1 MSHHAQMPASPVVHA
16 PQSAVPRTPDPT
28 PNAVLGAASPTN
40 RPLVSSL
47 VVLAIC
53 ALSAVAIT
61 RVGWSSTDDG
71 AGVVPLIALAGIALA
86 GLRWRPADDLTP
98 TRMVSSRIAC
108 SFAMV
113 AVLFMAAA
121 VSIPALAAN
130 TIGPVTTGALVG
142 TYLALWGYRGL
153 ALLRTVSVLSL
164 LTWQPVALFVHD
176 GLRTSLEQPSALIY
190 RRLAQI
196 PAFGVE
202 DEPWRLFSAEL
213 HRGALVTL
221 SAVVLAIGANRWRMT
236 ARTMIDLV
244 AMVTATLVAH
254 HVAIL
259 AMPID
264 DYSPDELTA
273 LATNPGLEVGVSA
286 IGVAILAAVRFG
298 RTGRTEEVSASKPV
312 VEPDVATRDRVIF
325 AITDGSA
332 RPITTALLLAGVFPL
347 ASLALQS

>member
-1 MSHHAQMPASPVVHA
+1 MPASPVVLA
-16 PQSAVPRTPDPT
+16 PQSVLPDSPESASN
-28 PNAVLGAASPTN
+28 PSIAASTAAVSPAN
-40 RPLVSSL
+40 RPMVSSL

-53 ALSAVAIT
+53 ALSAVAVT

-108 SFAMV
+108 TFATA
-113 AVLFMAAA
+113 AVLFMAAS
-121 VSIPALAAN
+121 VSIPSLAEN
-130 TIGPVTTGALVG
+130 TIGPVTTAALVG

-153 ALLRTVSVLSL
+153 ALLRTISVLSL

-176 GLRTSLEQPSALIY
+176 GLRTSLDQPSALIY

-196 PAFGVE
+196 PAFGVDE
-202 DEPWRLFSAEL
+202 EPWRLFSAEL

-221 SAVVLAIGANRWRMT
+221 SAVIFAIGANRWRMT
-236 ARTMIDLV
+236 ARTLIDLV

-264 DYSPDELTA
+264 DYSPDELTS

-298 RTGRTEEVSASKPV
+298 RSGRSGVTEEGASRPV
-312 VEPDVATRDRVIF
+312 ADHEIATRDRVIF
-325 AITDGSA
+325 AINDGAA
-332 RPITTALLLAGVFPL
+332 RPITTALLLAGVLPL